1 MGEVGCRGDNNQPKT
16 SHRKRRAI
24 TESRLAFNP
33 VGRRNAMTDAMGKW
47 DLVAQAIG
55 AEKSLIKTLRT
66 FGVPGWS
73 QAPSPK

>member
-1 MGEVGCRGDNNQPKT
+1 MMKTLQRGIPTSIRLKSRGLSRAHLVGEVGCRGDNNQPKT

-47 DLVAQAIG
+47 DLVA
-55 AEKSLIKTLRT
+55 
-66 FGVPGWS
+66 
-73 QAPSPK
+73 